1 MFVNKKNNYFFLR
14 MFPLYSIL
22 FTMGENTMGVVILF
36 GLMIGLIGAL
46 IIIDQINWSK
56 YPISDEY
63 WIAGMILISF
73 LAAMIVMIL

>member
-1 MFVNKKNNYFFLR
+1 
-14 MFPLYSIL
+14 
-22 FTMGENTMGVVILF
+22 MGVVILF